1 MNRAL
6 ASITS
11 VSVALIVA
19 ACSSTSVSNPQASEQ
34 GGTLGVGGAAHV
46 GGTSAGIVGG
56 TTGGNVGGTS
66 AGNVGG
72 SSAGNTGGTNAGNAG
87 GTNAGN
93 VGGTTGGNAGGTS
106 AGNVGG
112 TNAGNVGGT
121 SAVTVGGTSAVTVG
135 GTSAG
140 NVGGTSA
147 VSVGGTSASDVGGTS
162 AVTVGGTSAS
172 DVGGTSAVTVGGT
185 SAGDMGGTTAGNTG
199 GTTAGNTGG
208 TTAGNTGGTTAA
220 PTGGKTG
227 TGGAATGGSATGG
240 TSAASTAPQV
250 VTSSNGSFWQT
261 STYTT
266 GATGTADVTVTDG
279 TATFTGFGGAF
290 NEAGWDALGVL
301 NAADKALA
309 IKLLFDAADGANL
322 AWGRVPIGASDYA
335 LSEYTLDDGGSDP
348 TMANFS
354 INKDKANL
362 IPYIQAALALKPNI
376 RLWASPW
383 TPPAWMKSNNSL
395 EAASGKNPPYAASD
409 GYMKNDST
417 TLTAFAL
424 YLEKFVQAYAGL
436 SPAITIEA
444 VFPANEPG
452 YGNPYPSCYWDSA
465 TYLDFIKNYMG
476 PKFKTDL
483 PNTQVWCG
491 TMSAPGD
498 GTIATNVAADATA
511 MQYVKGFGLQWN
523 TDSKVATLK
532 AKGPVMMTEIKCGN
546 YNFATKNPSGDWS
559 WTQSQYDP
567 NKPQNDYAYGVESWK
582 MARDWIK
589 LGVNSYSAWN
599 MVLDTLGTNL
609 NKTTPWH
616 QNALLVVDRGAKT
629 LTKTPAYYVF
639 RHLSQ
644 YIKLPATV
652 ATVSGGDALAF
663 KGSDGSY
670 VVIVYNSAAAK
681 TMIVSV
687 NGTKLQFSAPNNGWA
702 TINYKP

>member
-6 ASITS
+6 VSISS

-19 ACSSTSVSNPQASEQ
+19 ACSDSSSPSSESESTGGVSAAQT
-34 GGTLGVGGAAHV
+34 GGTKAGNV
-46 GGTSAGIVGG
+46 GGTSGGNIGG
-56 TTGGNVGGTS
+56 TSGGNVGGTS

-72 SSAGNTGGTNAGNAG
+72 
-87 GTNAGN
+87 
-93 VGGTTGGNAGGTS
+93 TS
-106 AGNVGG
+106 AGN
-112 TNAGNVGGT
+112 
-121 SAVTVGGTSAVTVG
+121 VG

-147 VSVGGTSASDVGGTS
+147 GNTGGTKAGNTGGSNAGNVGGTSGGNVGGTSAGNVGGTS
-162 AVTVGGTSAS
+162 AGNVGGTSAGNVGGTGAVTVGGTSAVNTGGAGDTGGTTAG
-172 DVGGTSAVTVGGT
+172 DVGGTTAGNTGGT
-185 SAGDMGGTTAGNTG
+185 TAGDTGGTTAGNTG

-208 TTAGNTGGTTAA
+208 TTAGNTGGTGAA
-220 PTGGKTG
+220 P
-227 TGGAATGGSATGG
+227 TGGAATGGAATGG

-250 VTSSNGSFWQT
+250 VTSSNGSYWQT
-261 STYTT
+261 GTYTT

-279 TATFTGFGGAF
+279 TAPWTGFGGAF

-301 NAADKALA
+301 SATDKALA

-335 LSEYTLDDGGSDP
+335 LSEYTLDDGGSD
-348 TMANFS
+348 TAMANFS
-354 INKDKANL
+354 INKDKTNL
-362 IPYIQAALALKPNI
+362 IPYIQAALAVKANI

-424 YLEKFVQAYAGL
+424 YLEKFVQAYAAL

-498 GTIATNVAADATA
+498 GDIAVTVSNDATA

-523 TDSKVATLK
+523 TDSKVGTLK
-532 AKGPVMMTEIKCGN
+532 SKGPVMMTEIKCGN
-546 YNFATKNPSGDWS
+546 YNFNTKNPSGDWS
-559 WTQSQYDP
+559 WSQSQYDP
-567 NKPQNDYAYGVESWK
+567 NKPQNDYAYGVETWK

-589 LGVNSYSAWN
+589 LGVSSYSAWN

-616 QNALLVVDRGAKT
+616 QNALLVVDRGART

-652 ATVSGGDALAF
+652 AAVSGGDAVAF

-687 NGTKLQFSAPNNGWA
+687 NGTKLQFSAPNNGWS